1 MAIWWNKVPPVGSL
15 GENKDKAF
23 IFPKLPTV
31 ERRADASCLGV
42 VQDYTV
48 VRLRGSRSKISHFI
62 SSAYF

>member
-1 MAIWWNKVPPVGSL
+1 MAI
-15 GENKDKAF
+15 F
-23 IFPKLPTV
+23 

-42 VQDYTV
+42 VRDYTV